1 MDSKEIKK
9 LFQPSL
15 DGVAQVMKDQL
26 RMAQQKGCE
35 VKVANM
41 PSLSTSS
48 TSLTFDTQKVILM
61 GGFGQS
67 ESLSAHLRDTLA
79 NECELG
85 GQNIVLDSSKL
96 QWVEIASLRLHP
108 FH

>member
-1 MDSKEIKK
+1 
-9 LFQPSL
+9 
-15 DGVAQVMKDQL
+15 MKDQL
-26 RMAQQKGCE
+26 RMAQEKGCE
-35 VKVANM
+35 VKVSEYAI
-41 PSLSTSS
+41 SLDFVHQSH
-48 TSLTFDTQKVILM
+48 FDTQKVILM

-79 NECELG
+79 NECGLG

-96 QWVEIASLRLHP
+96 QWVEIASLRLQL